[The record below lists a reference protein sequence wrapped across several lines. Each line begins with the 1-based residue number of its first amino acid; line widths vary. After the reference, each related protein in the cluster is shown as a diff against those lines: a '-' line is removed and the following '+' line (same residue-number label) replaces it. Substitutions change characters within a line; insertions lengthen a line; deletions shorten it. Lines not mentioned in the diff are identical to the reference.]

1 MATKNFVRVSAEAT
15 EAAKF
20 QGFIGNAQLS
30 LTHLFRGINTFC
42 FSFCPSDACGPLAI
56 VPARRG
62 QLFIQNEE
70 AGGGTQIRHW
80 VMTEAGQWSRAADEA
95 SLHSTW
101 GRLFLLR
108 RISRPAPSDS
118 LTNRVRVHW
127 ILPKELRRAECWE
140 AGAPHHHHPLLAP
153 GVPHCSWFDKIKPV
167 GDYTPPRPAPN
178 SDWALNHL
186 VAVWYRS

>member
-70 AGGGTQIRHW
+70 AGG
-80 VMTEAGQWSRAADEA
+80 
-95 SLHSTW
+95 
-101 GRLFLLR
+101 
-108 RISRPAPSDS
+108 
-118 LTNRVRVHW
+118 
-127 ILPKELRRAECWE
+127 
-140 AGAPHHHHPLLAP
+140 
-153 GVPHCSWFDKIKPV
+153 V
-167 GDYTPPRPAPN
+167 GD
-178 SDWALNHL
+178 SDPTLSHDRGRT
-186 VAVWYRS
+186 VEQSRR